1 MENKEIKNETI
12 MKKVKEVCKIASV
25 PIAIIIGALLIKN
38 QMQKPSIKY
47 CVSAYDSDYWD

>member
-12 MKKVKEVCKIASV
+12 MKKVKEVCKIAAV